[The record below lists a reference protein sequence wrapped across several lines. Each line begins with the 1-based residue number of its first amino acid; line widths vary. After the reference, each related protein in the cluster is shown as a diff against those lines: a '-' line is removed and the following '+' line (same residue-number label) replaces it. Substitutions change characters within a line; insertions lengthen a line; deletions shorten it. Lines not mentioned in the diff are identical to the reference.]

1 VFGIPDS
8 KVQEL
13 VTAVVVKR
21 EGSRLKEDELIGFV
35 NDRLDE
41 YKKIRGGLK
50 FVDSIPRNP
59 QGKILKAQLRALF
72 N

>member
-1 VFGIPDS
+1 MFGLPDP

-21 EGSRLKEDELIGFV
+21 EGSSLKEEELIGFV
-35 NDRLDE
+35 NDRLNDE
-41 YKKIRGGLK
+41 YKKIRDGLK

-59 QGKILKAQLRALF
+59 QGKF
-72 N
+72 